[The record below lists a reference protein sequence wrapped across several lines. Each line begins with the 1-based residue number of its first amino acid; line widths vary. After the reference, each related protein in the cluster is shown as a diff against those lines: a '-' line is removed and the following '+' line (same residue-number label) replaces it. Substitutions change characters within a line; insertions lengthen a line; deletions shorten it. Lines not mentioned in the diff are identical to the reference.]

1 MLTVINPNHIP
12 GAIKMKVS
20 LNSVSF
26 SDDEAGPTVG
36 MYCISHKICLDTCAR
51 DKKGRTTGLVKLGVA
66 HSEK

>member
-1 MLTVINPNHIP
+1 
-12 GAIKMKVS
+12 MKVS

-26 SDDEAGPTVG
+26 SDGEAGPTVG